1 MLSEENSQR
10 YYKALFPVA
19 LLLVFVP
26 LVDLALRVSPPQ
38 FGSLQWRFTTVGL
51 LLGNYGTVILGLAL
65 FGLASVLTGSRG
77 RLRAVGYVG
86 VVMSVVTLAIV
97 VLFLLDAVQMRQVV
111 NANAKRLVLTA
122 SVGAM
127 ITALLGA
134 IALLALGRGALA
146 AGRGGPVA
154 TAPRRPV
161 ASPLVVAGQ
170 SASDTV

>member
-1 MLSEENSQR
+1 VLSDENSQR

-19 LLLVFVP
+19 LLLILVP
-26 LVDLALRVSPPQ
+26 LVDLVLRVSPPQ
-38 FGSLQWRFTTVGL
+38 LGSLQWRFTAVGL
-51 LLGNYGTVILGLAL
+51 LLGNYGTIILGLAL

-86 VVMSVVTLAIV
+86 VVTSVVTLAIV

-122 SVGAM
+122 GLGAM
-127 ITALLGA
+127 VTAVLGA

-146 AGRGGPVA
+146 ASRGGPVA
-154 TAPRRPV
+154 AAPRRPV
-161 ASPLVVAGQ
+161 ASPLVVAGH
-170 SASDTV
+170 SAGDSV